1 MSKHY
6 KAAYM
11 LMHRW
16 KFILLMTFNYCELL
30 LFHHVMLCGGLSLSA
45 PWGTFFFVRCD
56 ELSDFAPPFRLKVQ
70 HIPGCTGQYDFN
82 LFSQAAQTQTLRH
95 NRAWNSCTT
104 SLAETFSLFLWTK
117 LRGKSRVASASCVPH
132 VLTVKTC
139 GPGFVKLRKW
149 F

>member
-1 MSKHY
+1 MSKHKKLLTCQCTGENSRLLIIVNY
-6 KAAYM
+6 FC
-11 LMHRW
+11 
-16 KFILLMTFNYCELL
+16 FITSCSVVVSPSL
-30 LFHHVMLCGGLSLSA
+30 HHEGL
-45 PWGTFFFVRCD
+45 FFFLLGVMSCRI
-56 ELSDFAPPFRLKVQ
+56 SPPFRLKVQ

-104 SLAETFSLFLWTK
+104 SLAETFSLSLWTK
-117 LRGKSRVASASCVPH
+117 PRGKSRVASASCVPH

-139 GPGFVKLRKW
+139 GPGFVKLRKC